1 MTRNHVATE
10 RVATDAFPAA
20 DRSFGFLVHDVSRL
34 VKRRF
39 ERQARQIGLLITR
52 RQAAVVLYVARNEGV
67 SQAEVAAWLDL
78 EPIALVRML
87 DKLSE
92 EGLVERRAHPTDRRV
107 RTLWLTPGAEPV
119 VQRILDIN
127 QTIREEAFA
136 GLEPGTRVAM
146 IAALG
151 SIKDNLILQEEKAD
165 DLVPP
170 AVKLGSVSLDAD
182 RSGDEPFDPAGRSL
196 SPGASVAPSSQA
208 TD

>member
-1 MTRNHVATE
+1 MTRNHLAAE
-10 RVATDAFPAA
+10 RVGTGVLRAA

-39 ERQARQIGLLITR
+39 ERRARQTGLLITR

-87 DKLSE
+87 DKLNE

-107 RTLWLTPGAEPV
+107 RTLWLTSGAEPV

-127 QTIREEAFA
+127 QAIREEAFA

-151 SIKDNLILQEEKAD
+151 SIKDNLMLQEETAD
-165 DLVPP
+165 DP
-170 AVKLGSVSLDAD
+170 AAPATRLAP
-182 RSGDEPFDPAGRSL
+182 EPL
-196 SPGASVAPSSQA
+196 ASERGG
-208 TD
+208 

>member
-1 MTRNHVATE
+1 MTRVSSSTE
-10 RVATDAFPAA
+10 RAVTGRAAVA
-20 DRSFGFLVHDVSRL
+20 DRTFGFLVHDVSRL

-52 RQAAVVLYVARNEGV
+52 RQAAVVLYIARNEGV
-67 SQAEVAAWLDL
+67 SQAAVAAWLDL

-87 DKLSE
+87 DKLNE

-107 RTLWLTPGAEPV
+107 RTLWLTPSAEPV

-127 QTIREEAFA
+127 QAIREEAFA

-151 SIKDNLILQEEKAD
+151 SIKDNLMLQEETAD
-165 DLVPP
+165 DP
-170 AVKLGSVSLDAD
+170 APSAAKLAPEPIAAD
-182 RSGDEPFDPAGRSL
+182 RVE
-196 SPGASVAPSSQA
+196 
-208 TD
+208 